1 MEVFRLVRKRFGQE
15 LSGRGA
21 AIFGARWN
29 SVGVELVYTAANRA
43 LAMAEVAVHFTWG
56 TLPPDYQ
63 MLTISIPDDTK
74 IISVKLEEL
83 PEDWRKFPYPES
95 TQKFGDRF
103 VAEDRAC
110 VLQIPSVVVE
120 GEVNYLLN
128 PNHSDFDAIQIT
140 ERVPFPF
147 DPRIFH

>member
-15 LSGRGA
+15 LSGRGSA
-21 AIFGARWN
+21 LFGARWN

-56 TLPPDYQ
+56 TLPRDYE

-74 IISVKLEEL
+74 IISVELEEL
-83 PEDWRKFPYPES
+83 PVDWRKFPYPES

-103 VAEDRAC
+103 VEGNQAC

-120 GEVNYLLN
+120 GEVNFLLN
-128 PNHSDFDAIQIT
+128 PNHSDFNAIQIAA
-140 ERVPFPF
+140 RVPFPF
-147 DPRIFH
+147 DQRLFH